1 MNAQKS
7 AQIRQIFHHW
17 SQGVCPGGQVLAR
30 QGGQT
35 VFEECFGYAD
45 LENQVKITPETVFHA
60 ASVSKQF
67 TVMLVELLARDGL
80 VEPEGDI
87 RDYLPEY
94 VTTEGMI
101 AVKDLM
107 SNCSGL
113 RDFFEVQDLMGI
125 SNDDIVTQDFVL
137 RLNAR
142 QKGVNFPARSRYSY
156 CNTNFSLLAAIAE
169 RVTGRAFSALLKER
183 ILEPLGMTH
192 SRVNDRY
199 WLHLPGRACS
209 YVDNGTEFQYNPLV
223 YGVYGG
229 TCLNTTARD
238 LSRWMDNYRQCL
250 VCPQEVIEEM
260 RTPAVL
266 LDNAP
271 TTYGRGLWAGKL
283 EGRPYFMHVGEDAGF
298 RTVVFRMPEDD
309 LDVIILSNTDNT
321 PTLPAAQAVARV
333 LLELPEAPAAQPA
346 ATTEQALTARQAA
359 GFYYAKLP
367 SSGCFTIV
375 EQEGQLFWKQRYGLA
390 PLTPISGN
398 LFRVGRLDAWFL
410 LGQEGARFVTTEDST
425 PLVKAA
431 DTAIPAAEGQDC
443 CGRYLSDELD
453 TVYTISFREGRLYL
467 EQLRRGESPLHSVD
481 DGSFVTEYS
490 RSCFVRFVRD
500 GAGRVT
506 GLTMSGTRVNELPFK
521 KL

>member
-1 MNAQKS
+1 MNEQKL
-7 AQIRQIFHHW
+7 ARIRQIFHHW
-17 SQGVCPGGQVLAR
+17 SQGMCPGGQVLAR
-30 QGGQT
+30 QGGQV

-45 LENQVKITPETVFHA
+45 VENRVKITPETVFHA

-67 TVMLVELLARDGL
+67 TVMLVELLAREGL
-80 VEPEGDI
+80 VEPEADI
-87 RDYLPEY
+87 RDYVPEY
-94 VTTEGMI
+94 VTTEGVI

-142 QKGVNFPARSRYSY
+142 QKGVSFPARSKYAY

-169 RVTGRAFSALLKER
+169 KVTGKDFASLLRER
-183 ILEPLGMTH
+183 ILAPLGMEH
-192 SRVNDRY
+192 SRVHDRY

-209 YVDNGTEFQYNPLV
+209 YADNGTEFHYDPLV

-238 LSRWMDNYRQCL
+238 LARWMDNYRQCL
-250 VCPQEVIEEM
+250 ICPREVIDEM
-260 RTPAVL
+260 STPAVL

-309 LDVIILSNTDNT
+309 VDVIILSNTDNT
-321 PTLPAAQAVARV
+321 PTLPAAQNVARI
-333 LLELPEAPAAQPA
+333 LLELPEGQEVQPVPTAAQLSPA
-346 ATTEQALTARQAA
+346 EAA
-359 GFYYAKLP
+359 GFYFARLP
-367 SSGCFTIV
+367 SSGCFSIV
-375 EQEGQLFWKQRYGLA
+375 EREGQLYWKQRYGLA
-390 PLTPISGN
+390 PLTQVEGN
-398 LFRVGRLDAWFL
+398 LYRVGRLDAWFL
-410 LGQEGARFVTTEDST
+410 LGAGGPRYITAEDNT

-431 DTAIPAAEGQDC
+431 DASIPATEGQDC
-443 CGRYLSDELD
+443 CGRYLSPELD
-453 TVYTISFREGRLYL
+453 TVYTVSFREGRLYL
-467 EQLRRGESPLHSVD
+467 EQLRRGESPLHPVD

-500 GAGRVT
+500 GGGRVT
-506 GLTMSGTRVNELPFK
+506 GLTMTGTRVNALPFE